1 MSDHLIPPQHEAHGA
16 ARVEML
22 GFSKRFGALQ
32 ALDDVSLAVE
42 AGSFHALLG
51 ENGAGKSTLVK
62 ALIGFYRADRGS
74 VMVDGREREIA
85 SPRDAA
91 ALGLG
96 MIFQHFTVVPGMTVA
111 ENLAL
116 AQRELKAV
124 LDWKSERARLAEFM
138 AGAPFPLPLDARVAE
153 LAAGEKQKLEIL
165 KALYARRRFLV
176 LDEPTSVLTPQ
187 EADEV
192 LGRMKALC
200 QAKQLTVL
208 IITHKFREV
217 FGFCDEVTVLRRGQ
231 RTGAARVADTTRDE
245 LAGWMMGVG
254 TDEVAATSAAATA
267 QAVGSG
273 AGAAAALAEALGA
286 PQPKAEAVPRGTP
299 RLSIGQLK
307 VAGAEGRLAVDGLT
321 LNVMPGEIV
330 GVAGVS
336 GNGQR
341 ELVAALTGAR
351 PIAGGQVWV
360 DGEPYRPTRPMMRR
374 LGVRSL
380 PEEPLHNA
388 CVGKLALAE
397 NLALRGF
404 DRAPLAKGPWL
415 SRGAMRSQALAKIA
429 AFKVKA
435 PGPDAP
441 IETLSGGNVQRAVLA
456 RELDGL
462 PRLLIVAN
470 PCFGLDFQASA
481 EIHARLRAAR
491 DAGAGVLL
499 VSEDLDEILSLASRM
514 VVLSHGHV
522 GLECATAEADIA
534 AIGKAMAGEAGASR
548 PSPSAE
554 PSHPP
559 APRQAGGSTP
569 VDARPA
575 APASEVPG
583 REAA

>member
-1 MSDHLIPPQHEAHGA
+1 MTVIPPQHEHTGA
-16 ARVEML
+16 ASVEML

-32 ALDDVSLAVE
+32 ALDDVSMKVE
-42 AGSFHALLG
+42 VGSFHALLG

-62 ALIGFYRADRGS
+62 ALIGFYRADTGQ
-74 VMVDGREREIA
+74 VLVDGREQAIH

-96 MIFQHFTVVPGMTVA
+96 MIFQHFTVVPGMSVA

-116 AQRELKAV
+116 AQRDLGAV
-124 LDWKSERARLAEFM
+124 IDWKAERARLAQFM
-138 AGAPFPLPLDARVAE
+138 ANAPFPLSLDARVAE

-192 LGRMKALC
+192 LGQMKALC

-217 FGFCDEVTVLRRGQ
+217 FGFCDEVTVLRRGR
-231 RTGAARVADTTRDE
+231 RTGAAPTAETSRDE
-245 LAGWMMGVG
+245 LAGWMMGVS
-254 TDEVAATSAAATA
+254 TEEVSTTSAAATA
-267 QAVGSG
+267 AAVGTAAASS
-273 AGAAAALAEALGA
+273 AAALAEVLVEPA
-286 PQPKAEAVPRGTP
+286 PAVSGSPPRGTP
-299 RLSIGQLK
+299 RLAIGQLK
-307 VAGAEGRLAVDGLT
+307 VAGVEGRSAVDGLS

-330 GVAGVS
+330 GVAGIS

-341 ELVAALTGAR
+341 ELVAALTGAL

-360 DGEPYRPTRPMMRR
+360 DGQPYQPTRRMMRT

-388 CVGKLALAE
+388 CVGKLGVAE

-404 DRAPLAKGPWL
+404 DRAPLARGPWL
-415 SRGAMRSQALAKIA
+415 SRSAMRAQALVKIA
-429 AFKVKA
+429 AFKVKT
-435 PGPDAP
+435 PGPDAL

-456 RELDGL
+456 RELDGN

-481 EIHARLRAAR
+481 EIHARLRAVR

-499 VSEDLDEILSLASRM
+499 VSEDLDEILALASRM

-522 GLECATAEADIA
+522 GLECPTANADIGR
-534 AIGKAMAGEAGASR
+534 IGKAMAGELK
-548 PSPSAE
+548 
-554 PSHPP
+554 
-559 APRQAGGSTP
+559 
-569 VDARPA
+569 DAA
-575 APASEVPG
+575 
-583 REAA
+583 

>member
-1 MSDHLIPPQHEAHGA
+1 MTLIPPPHEHTGA
-16 ARVEML
+16 ASVEML
-22 GFSKRFGALQ
+22 NFSKRFGSLQ
-32 ALDDVSLAVE
+32 ALDDVSMTVS

-62 ALIGFYRADRGS
+62 ALIGFYSADTGQ
-74 VMVDGREREIA
+74 VLVDGREQAIH

-91 ALGLG
+91 ALGIG
-96 MIFQHFTVVPGMTVA
+96 MIFQHFTVVPGMSVA

-116 AQRELKAV
+116 AQSGLKSV
-124 LDWKSERARLAEFM
+124 IDWKAERARLSEFM
-138 AGAPFPLPLDARVAE
+138 ATAPFPLKLDARVAD

-192 LGRMKALC
+192 LGQMRALC

-217 FGFCDEVTVLRRGQ
+217 FGFCDEVTVLRRGR
-231 RTGAARVADTTRDE
+231 RTGGTQVAQTTRDE
-245 LAGWMMGVG
+245 LAGWMMGVS
-254 TDEVAATSAAATA
+254 TEDVSATSAAATA
-267 QAVGSG
+267 QAVGAAASG
-273 AGAAAALAEALGA
+273 QAAALAEALG
-286 PQPKAEAVPRGTP
+286 QPAAAQPAVPRGTP
-299 RLSIGQLK
+299 RLSIGQLQ
-307 VAGAEGRLAVDGLT
+307 VAGVEGRLAIDGLSM
-321 LNVMPGEIV
+321 NVMPGEIV

-341 ELVAALTGAR
+341 ELVAALTGAL

-360 DGEPYRPTRPMMRR
+360 DGQPYKPTRRMMRE
-374 LGVRSL
+374 LSVRSL

-388 CVGKLALAE
+388 CVGKLAVAD
-397 NLALRGF
+397 NLALRSF
-404 DRAPLAKGPWL
+404 DRAPLARGPWL
-415 SRGAMRSQALAKIA
+415 SRGAIRTQALAKIA
-429 AFKVKA
+429 AFKVKT
-435 PGPDAP
+435 PGPDAL

-456 RELDGL
+456 RELDGN

-499 VSEDLDEILSLASRM
+499 VSEDLDEILALASRM

-522 GLECATAEADIA
+522 GLECPTADADIA
-534 AIGKAMAGEAGASR
+534 AIGKAMAGELK
-548 PSPSAE
+548 
-554 PSHPP
+554 
-559 APRQAGGSTP
+559 
-569 VDARPA
+569 
-575 APASEVPG
+575 
-583 REAA
+583 EAA

>member
-1 MSDHLIPPQHEAHGA
+1 MTLIPPQHEHTGA
-16 ARVEML
+16 ASVEML
-22 GFSKRFGALQ
+22 GFSKRFGSLQ
-32 ALDDVSLAVE
+32 ALDDVSMTVT

-62 ALIGFYRADRGS
+62 ALIGFYSADTGQ
-74 VMVDGREREIA
+74 VLVDGREQAIH

-91 ALGLG
+91 ALGIG
-96 MIFQHFTVVPGMTVA
+96 MIFQHFTVVPGMSVA

-116 AQRELKAV
+116 AQRDLGAV
-124 LDWKSERARLAEFM
+124 LDWKAERARLNAFM
-138 AGAPFPLPLDARVAE
+138 ATAPFPLKLDARVAD

-192 LGRMKALC
+192 LGQMKALC
-200 QAKQLTVL
+200 QAQQLTVL

-217 FGFCDEVTVLRRGQ
+217 FGFCDEVTVLRRGR
-231 RTGAARVADTTRDE
+231 RTGGTQVVTTTRDE
-245 LAGWMMGVG
+245 LAGWMMGVS
-254 TDEVAATSAAATA
+254 TEDVSATSAAATA
-267 QAVGSG
+267 QAVGG
-273 AGAAAALAEALGA
+273 AATGQAAALAEALG
-286 PQPKAEAVPRGTP
+286 QPAAQQPAVPRGTP

-307 VAGAEGRLAVDGLT
+307 VAGVEGRLAVDGLS

-341 ELVAALTGAR
+341 ELVAALTGAL

-360 DGEPYRPTRPMMRR
+360 DGQPYKPTRRMMRE
-374 LGVRSL
+374 LSVRSL

-388 CVGKLALAE
+388 CVGKLAVAD
-397 NLALRGF
+397 NLALRSF
-404 DRAPLAKGPWL
+404 DRAPLARGPWL
-415 SRGAMRSQALAKIA
+415 SRSAIRAQALQKIA
-429 AFKVKA
+429 AFKVKT
-435 PGPDAP
+435 PGPDAL

-456 RELDGL
+456 RELDGN

-499 VSEDLDEILSLASRM
+499 VSEDLDEILALASRM

-522 GLECATAEADIA
+522 GLECATAEADIG
-534 AIGKAMAGEAGASR
+534 AIGKAMAG
-548 PSPSAE
+548 
-554 PSHPP
+554 
-559 APRQAGGSTP
+559 
-569 VDARPA
+569 DLK
-575 APASEVPG
+575 
-583 REAA
+583 EAA

>member
-1 MSDHLIPPQHEAHGA
+1 MSLIPPQPEHTGA

-22 GFSKRFGALQ
+22 HFSKRFGALQ
-32 ALDDVSLAVE
+32 ALDDVSMTVE

-62 ALIGFYRADRGS
+62 ALIGFYSADTGQ
-74 VMVDGREREIA
+74 VLVDGREQAIH

-96 MIFQHFTVVPGMTVA
+96 MIFQHFTVVPGMSVA

-116 AQRELKAV
+116 AQRDLGAV
-124 LDWKSERARLAEFM
+124 IDWKAERARLTEFM
-138 AGAPFPLPLDARVAE
+138 ATAPFPLKLDARVAE

-192 LGRMKALC
+192 LGQMKALC

-217 FGFCDEVTVLRRGQ
+217 FGFCDEVTVLRRGR
-231 RTGAARVADTTRDE
+231 RTGGTQVAATSRDE

-254 TDEVAATSAAATA
+254 TDEVSSTSAAATA
-267 QAVGSG
+267 AAVGTAAASN
-273 AGAAAALAEALGA
+273 AAALAEVLGVHA
-286 PQPKAEAVPRGTP
+286 PDAPRAVPRAGAP
-299 RLSIGQLK
+299 RLAIGGLK
-307 VAGAEGRLAVDGLT
+307 VAGVEGRSAVDGLT

-341 ELVAALTGAR
+341 ELVAALTGAL

-360 DGEPYRPTRPMMRR
+360 DGQPYLPTRKMMRT

-388 CVGKLALAE
+388 CVGKLTVAD

-404 DRAPLAKGPWL
+404 DRAPLARGPWL
-415 SRGAMRSQALAKIA
+415 SRSTMRAQALAKIA
-429 AFKVKA
+429 AFKVKT
-435 PGPDAP
+435 PGPDAA

-456 RELDGL
+456 RELDGS

-522 GLECATAEADIA
+522 GLECPTAGADIGQ
-534 AIGKAMAGEAGASR
+534 IGKAMAGD
-548 PSPSAE
+548 
-554 PSHPP
+554 
-559 APRQAGGSTP
+559 TK
-569 VDARPA
+569 
-575 APASEVPG
+575 
-583 REAA
+583 EAA